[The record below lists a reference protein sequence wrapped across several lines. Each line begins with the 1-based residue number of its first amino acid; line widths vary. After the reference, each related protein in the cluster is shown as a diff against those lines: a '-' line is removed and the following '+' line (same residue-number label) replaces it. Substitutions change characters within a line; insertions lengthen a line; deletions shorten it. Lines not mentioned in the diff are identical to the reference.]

1 MRRTAQLL
9 VMMIRPPVALLL
21 MVFAAIGMAVAGHG
35 NELHPLLTADLL
47 VIGGW
52 FVNAAALNDLAD
64 EAIDRVNLAQARG
77 RPLVS
82 GDASRTHLLTLG
94 LVAAAVAL
102 LTGWSVNPRVGTV
115 VTVGLALNVAYSVE
129 PLRLSRRGLLAV
141 ILLPLG
147 YVALPYLVGV
157 FSVQP
162 ALGSN
167 GFEILV
173 ALYVA
178 FMGRIVLK
186 DFRDEAGDTL
196 FGKRTFLVRQG
207 RHRTCAFSAACWV
220 AGTGGLIV
228 MAPLPPALVAVFAAY
243 LAGALYGLFL
253 LARGEDYVADQV
265 VIAAI
270 AQAGRGMCMS
280 VLAHLTMVSEA
291 WPVADQTVV
300 HVLVAMAFGGLY
312 AETLAARR
320 TADLAAVRPF

>member
-1 MRRTAQLL
+1 MRLL

-21 MVFAAIGMAVAGHG
+21 MVFAAIGTAAAGRG
-35 NELHPLLTADLL
+35 NELHPLLTVDLL

-52 FVNAAALNDLAD
+52 FVHAAALNDLGD
-64 EAIDRVNLAQARG
+64 EPIDRVNLAHARG

-82 GDASRTHLLTLG
+82 GHASRARLLALG
-94 LVAAAVAL
+94 LAAGVVAL
-102 LTGWSVNPRVGTV
+102 LGAWSVNARVGTV

-141 ILLPLG
+141 VLLPLG

-162 ALGSN
+162 GLGPN

-173 ALYVA
+173 GLYVA

-186 DFRDEAGDTL
+186 DFRDEAGDAL

-207 RHRTCAFSAACWV
+207 RHRTCAFSAACWI
-220 AGTGGLIV
+220 AGTGALVV
-228 MAPLPPALVAVFAAY
+228 MAPLPPVLVAVFAAY
-243 LAGALYGLFL
+243 LACVLYGLYL

-270 AQAGRGMCMS
+270 AQIGRGMCIS
-280 VLAHLTMVSEA
+280 VLAHLTMASES

-300 HVLVAMAFGGLY
+300 HVLVAIAFAGLY
-312 AETLAARR
+312 ADALGARR
-320 TADLAAVRPF
+320 TANLAAVRPY